1 MLLKLIKDVQHQVK
15 KIIGNIAYKY
25 AIYINIEFMIIK
37 NCVFYNNSQ
46 VIYMMIWLCK
56 SGKGRHVNMMKL
68 WSYKNL
74 TELLKRKDEKVNFL
88 KRDQNNEENFIIHIN
103 IYK

>member
-1 MLLKLIKDVQHQVK
+1 MSSSGLISGYSINEQLNAAQANQSYIQHRVK
-15 KIIGNIAYKY
+15 KIIGNTAYKY
-25 AIYINIEFMIIK
+25 AIYINNEFMIIK

-68 WSYKNL
+68 
-74 TELLKRKDEKVNFL
+74 
-88 KRDQNNEENFIIHIN
+88 
-103 IYK
+103 

>member
-1 MLLKLIKDVQHQVK
+1 MLLKLIKDVQYQVK

-46 VIYMMIWLCK
+46 VINMMI
-56 SGKGRHVNMMKL
+56 
-68 WSYKNL
+68 
-74 TELLKRKDEKVNFL
+74 
-88 KRDQNNEENFIIHIN
+88 
-103 IYK
+103 